1 MLKKLALYTSI
12 YIVVAFVMSYD
23 EIQCALDGEELC
35 WVNLIGKFIIFILL
49 MFVLD
54 RIILRKRK

>member
-1 MLKKLALYTSI
+1 MLKKLALYTFI